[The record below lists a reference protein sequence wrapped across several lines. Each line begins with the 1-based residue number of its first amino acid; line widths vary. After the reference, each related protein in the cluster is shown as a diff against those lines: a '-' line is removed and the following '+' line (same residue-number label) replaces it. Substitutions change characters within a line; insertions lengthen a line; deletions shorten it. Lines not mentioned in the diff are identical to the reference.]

1 MQTHAQIRLVF
12 FRLPALIYFVAL
24 AFFGGRSDPAFAS
37 PVTLDRLEAS
47 VNSSLIL
54 LSDVE
59 HFRKLIK
66 LRGQLDPV
74 FSGTTVATK
83 GVNSSPDEVVSF
95 LIDENIISQA
105 FPVTD
110 AEAEQEVS
118 SIQSTNHIDRT
129 QLKAALAEQGFTFE
143 DYFELIRASASKRNL
158 IDRDIRTKVT
168 ITDDDIKNY
177 YYSHYSQTATGNRS
191 YTIHL
196 IYLAPAT
203 YKTSGALRDA
213 AQSALKA
220 VQGGETFE
228 EVAKRV
234 SDDSSASSGGD
245 LGSMKEDQMSP
256 IIRDNLKNLQIG
268 QTSSLLGDPKRG
280 FYIVKLI
287 DVKADDGDRL
297 AKAKDEIRNQ
307 LVATEYQ
314 HQIQLWLERQ
324 KQSAFI
330 RRAGAA
336 TPGITPETKQ

>member
-1 MQTHAQIRLVF
+1 MKTRQSI
-12 FRLPALIYFVAL
+12 FRHGAL
-24 AFFGGRSDPAFAS
+24 FFGLSLTPFLQTAYSA
-37 PVTLDRLEAS
+37 PVTLDRVEAS

-59 HFRKLIK
+59 HFRKLVK

-83 GVNSSPDEVVSF
+83 GANATTDEIVSF
-95 LIDENIISQA
+95 LIDENMISQA

-118 SIQSTNHIDRT
+118 SIQSTNHIDRA
-129 QLKAALAEQGFTFE
+129 QLKAALGEQGFTFE
-143 DYFELIRASASKRNL
+143 DYFELIRSSASKRNL

-168 ITDDDIKNY
+168 ITDDDVKNY
-177 YYSHYSQTATGNRS
+177 FYGHYSQSQTASRS
-191 YTIHL
+191 YAIRL
-196 IYLAPAT
+196 IYLAPTT
-203 YKTSGALRDA
+203 YKTATALKDA
-213 AQSALKA
+213 AQTAMKA
-220 VQGGETFE
+220 IQGGETFE

-256 IIRDNLKNLQIG
+256 IIRDNLKGLQIG
-268 QTSSLLGDPKRG
+268 QVSSLLGDAKRG
-280 FYIVKLI
+280 YYILKLI

-297 AKAKDEIRNQ
+297 QKVREEIRGQ
-307 LVATEYQ
+307 LIATEYQ

-324 KQSAFI
+324 KQTAFI
-330 RRAGAA
+330 RRAGAP
-336 TPGITPETKQ
+336 TQGITPETKQ